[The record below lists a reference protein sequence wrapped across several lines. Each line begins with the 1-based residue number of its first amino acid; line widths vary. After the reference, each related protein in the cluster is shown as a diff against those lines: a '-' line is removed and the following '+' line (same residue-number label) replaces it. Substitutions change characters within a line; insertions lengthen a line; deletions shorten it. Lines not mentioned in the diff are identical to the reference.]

1 MTPIRWTP
9 AAAADLDQIKDY
21 LIEQHP
27 DLAQPTMLKLYAAI
41 LSLKRMPNRGRP
53 GRERDT
59 RELVLAPLPYI
70 VAYRVKGGA
79 VEILH
84 VHHGARDR
92 S

>member
-1 MTPIRWTP
+1 MGIRWTP
-9 AAAADLDQIKDY
+9 TAAADLDQIKNY
-21 LIEQHP
+21 LAERHP
-27 DLAQPTMLKLYAAI
+27 DLPKPTVLKLYAAI

-70 VAYRVKGGA
+70 VAYRVRNEA

-84 VHHGARDR
+84 IHHGARDR

>member
-1 MTPIRWTP
+1 MTRIRWTP

-21 LIEQHP
+21 LIEHHP

-53 GRERDT
+53 GRERNT

-70 VAYRVKGGA
+70 AAYRVNA
-79 VEILH
+79 EAIEILH
-84 VHHGARDR
+84 IHHGARDR